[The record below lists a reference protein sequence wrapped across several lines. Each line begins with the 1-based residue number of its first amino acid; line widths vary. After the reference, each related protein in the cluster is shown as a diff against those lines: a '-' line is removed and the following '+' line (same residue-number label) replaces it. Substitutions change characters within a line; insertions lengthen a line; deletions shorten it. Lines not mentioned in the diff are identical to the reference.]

1 MAALPLVAIIGR
13 ANVGKSTLFNRLVQ
27 RRKAIVNNT
36 PGVTRDRIYGQ
47 SDWLGHSF
55 VVVDTGGV
63 DVDGVNDIEN
73 QVVEQALL
81 AQDEADILIFVADKN
96 LGLTPEDRKVVDQLR
111 KSGKPFFFI
120 VNKVDEVRHE
130 QELSDFSAM
139 GMDAIYPVSA
149 EHGYGVADML
159 DSLVAVLPEVKE
171 TPLPENT
178 IRVAIVG
185 RPNVGKSSL
194 VNRLL
199 DSTRCI
205 VSDIPGTTRDAIDT
219 ILKEGDKNFLL
230 VDTAGIKRKGRT
242 QQVLDKFSVIM
253 ALKALDRCDIAVILV
268 DVSEGI
274 TDQDATIAGYAFE
287 RGRGCLFVVNKW
299 DLVKPLGV
307 TRNSIEE
314 QIRGKCKFLDF
325 APVIVLSALSG
336 YGVEK
341 LLPQVELVYEE
352 YKKNLSTGKLNDC
365 IEKAIEKNP
374 IPSYR
379 GKFVKVQYT
388 TQIKSRPPTLKCF
401 VNYPEGIHFSYKR
414 YLTNSLR
421 KTFGLA
427 GTPVKLLFSGKKKRN

>member
-13 ANVGKSTLFNRLVQ
+13 ANVGKSTLFNRLIQ
-27 RRKAIVNNT
+27 KRKAIVNNT

-47 SDWLGHSF
+47 CDWLGHSF
-55 VVVDTGGV
+55 TVVDTGGV
-63 DVDGVNDIEN
+63 DVDGINDIED
-73 QVVEQALL
+73 QVVKQALF
-81 AQDEADILIFVADKN
+81 AQDEADILVFVADKN
-96 LGLTPEDRKVVDQLR
+96 LGLTPEDREVVDRLR

-120 VNKVDEVRHE
+120 VNKVDEVSHE
-130 QELSDFSAM
+130 KELSEFSAM
-139 GMDAIYPVSA
+139 GMGDIYPVSA

-159 DSLVAVLPEVKE
+159 DDLLAVLPEMKD

-178 IRVAIVG
+178 VRVAIVG

-205 VSDIPGTTRDAIDT
+205 VSDIPGTTRDSIDT
-219 ILKEGDKNFLL
+219 ILNEGDKNFLL

-242 QQVLDKFSVIM
+242 QRVLDKFSVIM
-253 ALKALDRCDIAVILV
+253 SLKSLDRCDIAVVLV

-287 RGRGCLFVVNKW
+287 RGKGCLFVVNKW
-299 DLVKPLGV
+299 DLIKSLGV
-307 TRNSIEE
+307 TKNSIEE
-314 QIRGKCKFLDF
+314 QIRRKCKFLDF
-325 APVIVLSALSG
+325 APVILLSALSG
-336 YGVEK
+336 YGVEN
-341 LLPQVELVYEE
+341 LLPHVELIYEE
-352 YKKNLSTGKLNDC
+352 YKKKLSKVKLNDC

-379 GKFVKVQYT
+379 GNFVKVQYI
-388 TQIKSRPPTLKCF
+388 TQVKSRPPTLKCF

-414 YLTNSLR
+414 YLVNSLR
-421 KTFGLA
+421 KTFGLS
-427 GTPVKLLFSGKKKRN
+427 GTPIKLFFSGTKKK